1 LYFPLRTNTE
11 QSSSLKQQRLVGY
24 QISMNDELSRDR
36 LVAHPVWSLT
46 LRDGENVV
54 GLVSPQ
60 KGPVASY
67 GKVMANRTTL
77 YKYLNPHMNV
87 VLTVGGRPVSVDAN
101 MTTPTVESFACG
113 VYVVDGVKGSILYQA
128 SLPSPGPGLKCNVKA
143 TLTENWLVYH
153 YYDPEEAAVE
163 EARGWRLV
171 SVEFYEG
178 EIDEKAMRYVC
189 YYAWR
194 PKANNYR

>member
-11 QSSSLKQQRLVGY
+11 SSSSLKQRHLVGY
-24 QISMNDELSRDR
+24 QIGMNDELSRDR
-36 LVAHPVWSLT
+36 LIAHPVWSLT
-46 LRDGENVV
+46 FRDGENVV

-60 KGPVASY
+60 KGPIASY

-77 YKYLNPHMNV
+77 YKYLNPHLNV
-87 VLTVGGRPVSVDAN
+87 VLTANGRPVTIN
-101 MTTPTVESFACG
+101 TNTTTPTAENSACG
-113 VYVVDGVKGSILYQA
+113 VYVVDTVKGSILYQA
-128 SLPSPGPGLKCNVKA
+128 LLPSPGPGLKCNVKA

-171 SVEFYEG
+171 TVEFYEG
-178 EIDEKAMRYVC
+178 DIDEKTQRYVG
-189 YYAWR
+189 
-194 PKANNYR
+194 